1 MRGGLTRAGWGWLAG
16 TVLTAAAGRAFG
28 YPTLHAVSI
37 GGAAVLLT
45 AAAYVLIRPRVQLTR
60 TVRPDRLTAGET
72 ALGRLTVRNL
82 ARWPAPGF
90 VAVDRIGGQPVPL
103 RVAGLAGG
111 GRRTVHY
118 PLPTPRRGRL
128 ELGPLTVERRDPF
141 GLLRRAQAHAA
152 TAAIWVHPVVHPM
165 RPLPVGR
172 VPDFEGR
179 RTDAARSGTVTFSS
193 LREYVA
199 GDDPRR
205 IHWRTTAR
213 TGTLIVR
220 EHIDTTEPT
229 TTVVLDTRAV
239 ALDPEAFEH
248 AVEAAAS
255 VAEATTRAGRPAR
268 MVILG
273 EDPARLA
280 RLGAVS
286 ALDRLAAAERTP
298 DGNPVRLLEAVQR
311 TPAGGAL
318 VVVTGPPEP
327 ALASRLAGQRRRFT
341 PVAVLAVLGA
351 DHRGEPPA
359 YRRPGMVQVAARTG
373 AQAAQAWDQ
382 MVLGELR

>member
-1 MRGGLTRAGWGWLAG
+1 
-16 TVLTAAAGRAFG
+16 
-28 YPTLHAVSI
+28 
-37 GGAAVLLT
+37 
-45 AAAYVLIRPRVQLTR
+45 
-60 TVRPDRLTAGET
+60 
-72 ALGRLTVRNL
+72 
-82 ARWPAPGF
+82 
-90 VAVDRIGGQPVPL
+90 
-103 RVAGLAGG
+103 
-111 GRRTVHY
+111 
-118 PLPTPRRGRL
+118 
-128 ELGPLTVERRDPF
+128 
-141 GLLRRAQAHAA
+141 
-152 TAAIWVHPVVHPM
+152 M

-193 LREYVA
+193 LREYVP

-229 TTVVLDTRAV
+229 TTVVLDTRA
-239 ALDPEAFEH
+239 AAMDPEAFEH
-248 AVEAAAS
+248 AVQAAAS

-268 MVILG
+268 VVILG

-286 ALDRLAAAERTP
+286 TLDRLAAAQRTP
-298 DGNPVRLLEAVQR
+298 DGDPVRLMEAVQR

-351 DHRGEPPA
+351 DHGGEPPT